1 MSASKL
7 GRRLAV
13 CVPLAAAALLP
24 GAASAASAATGDGFT
39 GHWASTDV
47 VDGSSQ
53 TLDVSGSGVG
63 GTHATQLHDTVA
75 SFACGGGPANVQ
87 GPGRVYEGDMYV
99 VFTVTCP
106 GGGRPPVRGRIGPA
120 IYTYDS
126 ASDTLSD
133 DSGNVW
139 HRA

>member
-1 MSASKL
+1 
-7 GRRLAV
+7 
-13 CVPLAAAALLP
+13 LLP
-24 GAASAASAATGDGFT
+24 GAATAATGDGFT

-47 VDGSSQ
+47 ADGSSQ

-87 GPGRVYEGDMYV
+87 GPGRVDGSQMYV

-126 ASDTLSD
+126 GSDTLSD

-139 HRA
+139 HRV